1 MRRLVT
7 AWLAAGAMLCA
18 VMMSQ
23 PASAQVAGFDSSS
36 LNGNFAFRLNKFG
49 WCSNIE
55 TSVGLID
62 FNPAAGSATGSV
74 TASFTNYY
82 SNKAGNGP
90 KVRTA
95 SASGTYTV
103 NPDGSGEIDF
113 TTPDH
118 RTFPFVIDSTG
129 TSGAERIELINT
141 SLHSRRCAMS
151 GYAIQQ

>member
-18 VMMSQ
+18 LMMSQ

-36 LNGNFAFRLNKFG
+36 LNGNFAFQLNKFG
-49 WCSNIE
+49 WCYNIE
-55 TSVGLID
+55 TSVGL
-62 FNPAAGSATGSV
+62 FNFTPGTGSTGKV
-74 TASFTNYY
+74 NATFTNYY

-90 KVRTA
+90 KVKTG

-103 NPDGSGEIDF
+103 NSNGTGEIDF
-113 TTPDH
+113 TTPNH
-118 RTFPFVIDSTG
+118 RTFPFVIDGTTSTG
-129 TSGAERIELINT
+129 TERIEVINA
-141 SLHSRRCAMS
+141 SLHSPRCAMS